1 MKNKIFFKF
10 FFAFLVAF
18 TLVFMPIAKAVSNV
32 SLFNKDATEI
42 VDGSESDTRG
52 VFVSQTGAFHSNYE
66 EYDRLNML
74 AMGVNNK
81 MTDTIMLVSWNMK
94 DDTVDVI
101 SVPRDTYYH
110 RAGYDANAE
119 KKINAI
125 YASEGVK
132 ASAEAV
138 SDVLYGMEINYYAII
153 DYDAVRTIVDGV
165 GGVPMNVKRNM
176 HYEDPYDT
184 PPLVIDLKKGEQV
197 LDGDHAVQFLL
208 YRHGYVNGD
217 LDRVEAQQE
226 FVKSLYRQGIKNGVL
241 SSVRLVT
248 ENVKSDLTVGA
259 ASRYALSALTIK
271 DDSIETWT
279 VPGVAQYIDETSYYI
294 QNKEQTKEMLHQI
307 YAGKDNTSDENGSA
321 ESEETGAEA
330 GL

>member
-18 TLVFMPIAKAVSNV
+18 TLIFMPIAKAVSNV
-32 SLFNKDATEI
+32 NLFNKDVTEM
-42 VDGSESDTRG
+42 VVGSDADSRG

-66 EYDRLNML
+66 EYDRLNLL

-81 MTDTIMLVSWNMK
+81 MTDTIMLISWDMK
-94 DDTVDVI
+94 DDSVDVI
-101 SVPRDTYYH
+101 SIPRDTYYH

-132 ASAEAV
+132 AIAEAV
-138 SDVLYGMEINYYAII
+138 SDVLYGIEINYYAIV
-153 DYDAVRTIVDGV
+153 DYDAVKTIVDGV
-165 GGVPMNVKRNM
+165 GGVPMDVKQNM

-197 LDGDHAVQFLL
+197 LDGEHAVQFLR
-208 YRHGYVNGD
+208 YRHGYINGD
-217 LDRVEAQQE
+217 LGRVEAQQE

-241 SSVRLVT
+241 SSARLVT

-259 ASRYALSALTIK
+259 ASRYALSALTIR
-271 DDSIETWT
+271 DDAIETWT
-279 VPGVAQYIDETSYYI
+279 VPGVPQYIDETSYYI
-294 QNKEQTKEMLHQI
+294 QNKDDTKEMLHQI
-307 YAGKDNTSDENGSA
+307 YAGKDNSSEESGSA
-321 ESEETGAEA
+321 EAEAAEA
-330 GL
+330 GAEL